1 MVSIPDLVMIPKP
14 NGTSPSENI
23 TTPVFSG
30 IPSLILTTYDLII
43 WFPYKKL
50 YSADLL
56 ITTLYVQY

>member
-43 WFPYKKL
+43 
-50 YSADLL
+50 
-56 ITTLYVQY
+56 